1 MLSLAKNSNWLSLE
15 YILSRFILNLSHSK
29 KCKKKKNVKKKKTY
43 KINSLLKEVGINY
56 LFCLHIIVNNVISL
70 VKQINNSISPVY
82 SLYIEKGNLHSQK

>member
-29 KCKKKKNVKKKKTY
+29 KCKKKKKTY